1 MNIQEIKQ
9 RFEIIGNSPLL
20 NIALETAVKVAP
32 TDISVLIN
40 GESGVG
46 KEAFSK
52 IIHAL
57 SNRKHGNFIAVN
69 CGAIPEG
76 TIDSELF
83 GHEKGSFTGA
93 HDTRK
98 GYFETVNGGTI
109 FLDEVGE
116 LPLETQ
122 ARLLRV
128 LESGEFI
135 KVGSSKTQKTDVRVV
150 AASNKDLLELA
161 ARDKFREDLYYRL
174 STVPIKVPPLRDRK
188 EDIHLLFRKFAA
200 DFSEK
205 YRSKIVTLEPDA
217 AQMIIN
223 YTWPGNI
230 RQLKNIAE
238 QLSVLDEDKIVNASE
253 LKRVLPAERQILP
266 MLMGANVDQ
275 GMSERDIF
283 YKVLY
288 DMRKDMNDLKSI
300 VFGMIQGGN
309 TPDGMG
315 VNPVTENTPMVTQA
329 PIFYHPNLNQQPM
342 QMAHNQPTNQVI
354 ELNNVEPI
362 PESLSI
368 EDKEIE
374 LIKKALNKYNG
385 RRKKAAQEL
394 GISERTLYRKI
405 KQYDLE

>member
-57 SNRKHGNFIAVN
+57 SNRKHGHFIAVN

-135 KVGSSKTQKTDVRVV
+135 KVGSSKTQKTDVRVI
-150 AASNKDLLELA
+150 AATNKDLLELA

-223 YTWPGNI
+223 YSWPGNI

-253 LKRVLPAERQILP
+253 LQRVLPAERQSLP
-266 MLMGANVDQ
+266 MLMGTNVDQ

-309 TPDGMG
+309 TQDGMG
-315 VNPVTENTPMVTQA
+315 VNPVTENTPMVTQT
-329 PIFYHPNLNQQPM
+329 PTFYHPNLNQQPM
-342 QMAHNQPTNQVI
+342 QMAHNPLANQVI
-354 ELNNVEPI
+354 ELNNIEPV

>member
-135 KVGSSKTQKTDVRVV
+135 KVGSSKTQKTDVRVI
-150 AASNKDLLELA
+150 AATNKDLLELA

-223 YTWPGNI
+223 YSWPGNI

-253 LKRVLPAERQILP
+253 LQRVLPAERQSLP
-266 MLMGANVDQ
+266 MLMGTNVDQ

-315 VNPVTENTPMVTQA
+315 VNPVTENTPMVTPT
-329 PIFYHPNLNQQPM
+329 PIFYHPNLNQQPI
-342 QMAHNQPTNQVI
+342 QMAHNPLGNQVI
-354 ELNNVEPI
+354 ELNNIEPV